1 MENILG
7 MCVCVCA
14 GFSVGFCVLVH
25 GENVEYKRLPVLSTI
40 GLVMLCRL
48 FFILLQSPD
57 QNRLLKHVQA
67 RQKKHLPP
75 PKEFV
80 LRVIQSDTS
89 LELEQKNHPLQS
101 S

>member
-7 MCVCVCA
+7 MCVY
-14 GFSVGFCVLVH
+14 VLYLVYYSM
-25 GENVEYKRLPVLSTI
+25 VKRIQKITGAVYYWPSYALWT
-40 GLVMLCRL
+40 
-48 FFILLQSPD
+48 FFFLILLQSPD

-80 LRVIQSDTS
+80 LHVIQSNTS
-89 LELEQKNHPLQS
+89 LELEQKHHPPRAHN
-101 S
+101 